1 MPVRR
6 AAEHPVA
13 LVTPSTSIARIT
25 IAGIITPRSIG
36 HRCTPITSLIGKL
49 GGAFE
54 GMLWPNKSDPSVP
67 SVRAFSREFS
77 TWTGGYEWELPG
89 TPSGRRMWP
98 VMRMSFPIR
107 L

>member
-13 LVTPSTSIARIT
+13 LATPSTIIARIT

-36 HRCTPITSLIGKL
+36 RRYTPITSLIGKL

-54 GMLWPNKSDPSVP
+54 GMLWPNKSDPSCPPCEP
-67 SVRAFSREFS
+67 SPAKFSR
-77 TWTGGYEWELPG
+77 WTGGYEWELPG